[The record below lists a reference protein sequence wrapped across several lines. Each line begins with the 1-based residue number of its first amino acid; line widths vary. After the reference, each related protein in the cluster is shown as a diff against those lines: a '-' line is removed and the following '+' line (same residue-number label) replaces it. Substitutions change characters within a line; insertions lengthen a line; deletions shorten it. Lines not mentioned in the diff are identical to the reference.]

1 MQDIVRT
8 HREALAEN
16 FSAWA
21 DAVEQCLLEAD
32 LHLLKQPDRRELA
45 GLVLTPRVGRDA
57 GAHAPGRRLLR
68 SRGTAITD
76 VFRLS

>member
-16 FSAWA
+16 FSAWV

-32 LHLLKQPDRRELA
+32 RHLPKQSDRRELA
-45 GLVLTPRVGRDA
+45 GFVLTAMG
-57 GAHAPGRRLLR
+57 GA
-68 SRGTAITD
+68 
-76 VFRLS
+76 

>member
-21 DAVEQCLLEAD
+21 DAVEQCLLEA

-45 GLVLTPRVGRDA
+45 GLVLTARVGGVMQACTHRDVA
-57 GAHAPGRRLLR
+57 YFDGAVRQLR
-68 SRGTAITD
+68 TYLG
-76 VFRLS
+76 LS

>member
-16 FSAWA
+16 FSAWV

-32 LHLLKQPDRRELA
+32 LHLLKQPDRRALA
-45 GLVLTPRVGRDA
+45 GLVLTARVGA
-57 GAHAPGRRLLR
+57 
-68 SRGTAITD
+68 
-76 VFRLS
+76 